1 MQTQSSTNE
10 TSFSL
15 FRPGLKLEST
25 NPTDPPEGQG
35 GGGTTT
41 PPAPA
46 PPEEEEEE
54 EEGD

>member
-25 NPTDPPEGQG
+25 SPTDPPEGQG
-35 GGGTTT
+35 GGGTTAPLE
-41 PPAPA
+41 PPPD
-46 PPEEEEEE
+46 EEEEEE
-54 EEGD
+54 EN